1 MRERERERE
10 PHRRAAGGALLQA
23 EDERVFFS
31 APRRRKRFFFFNII
45 SPLSLDGDGQ
55 SGRGGVGVVEREAKN
70 LSFKEKG
77 FLFFPPFADLLQV

>member
-1 MRERERERE
+1 MFFFL
-10 PHRRAAGGALLQA
+10 PLGG
-23 EDERVFFS
+23 E
-31 APRRRKRFFFFNII
+31 KGFFFNII